1 MTTITALNVRLGMDV
16 SNFSEGANLAK
27 GEVTRVA
34 SIMRQSVPPAEKY
47 KQELDLL
54 NRAFSESG
62 KQSAQYANAL
72 DHLDKK
78 YQEGKYAVKELSD
91 AQKAQQAAIER
102 GKHLTQSLQT
112 AEEAHAKRMREYQ
125 ELVRSGAITQET
137 YNRALE
143 QSRKTMVTAQASTD
157 SAIAAAK
164 RLKEEKARLAEAER
178 AHQAVMEKG
187 KAVTQSVEK
196 AQEAHNRKVREYREL
211 LRAGA
216 IDQETYRRAVE
227 RSNKT
232 LKESQ
237 AASTGLMSSIKGMAA
252 AYLGFQTVAK
262 SISLA
267 SQVDDATIAFEV
279 LTGSAQ
285 DGQVIFEQIR
295 KFAAESPITFSGATQ
310 AAKTMLSFGIAA
322 QDVQQNLQML
332 SDVTGGNNERFKLL
346 ALAFSQTSAAGRL
359 MGQDVLQM
367 INAGF
372 NPLQQISKTT
382 GESLIELKKRMEDGG
397 ISAEE
402 VRKAFEDATA
412 EGGMFNGMTDRLSQT
427 VSGKLNIA
435 LSDLEQKLAAAGEA
449 MGPLIVQLLDTFT
462 RLKPILN
469 AIVNLVDGISQGLG
483 FAIAAVTDLINSV
496 TTFSVDTT
504 EMNKFLDMLEQR
516 ERERA
521 VAAAQAANTE
531 FEKKN
536 NNVDAAKQA
545 ELQAAKEVAAA
556 RMKAME
562 EQKKAM
568 EAAWKEQQRNIEK
581 ERKARL
587 KAIEDAKKAQERA
600 KQQAEEAFQRELESA
615 RKAAIDFFNE
625 QAERTKKRRE
635 EIAKGPGAGIEAG
648 SAEAAKFAA
657 DAVNASIAKR
667 AVPDDP
673 IVFQRDIAVKTAELL
688 LVQREANDIQ
698 RQELEMARL
707 QLAELKDNKF
717 TRLR

>member
-62 KQSAQYANAL
+62 KQSAQYANAVEML
-72 DHLDKK
+72 TKK
-78 YQEGKYAVKELSD
+78 HQQGQYSAEAI
-91 AQKAQQAAIER
+91 AKAQAEAAR
-102 GKHLTQSLQT
+102 T
-112 AEEAHAKRMREYQ
+112 AALAAEAARRQKD
-125 ELVRSGAITQET
+125 ET
-137 YNRALE
+137 
-143 QSRKTMVTAQASTD
+143 
-157 SAIAAAK
+157 
-164 RLKEEKARLAEAER
+164 ARLAEVEKQR
-178 AHQAVMEKG
+178 QAVMEKG
-187 KAVTQSVEK
+187 KAVTLSVEK

-237 AASTGLMSSIKGMAA
+237 AASTGLMSSIKGMVT

-267 SQVDDATIAFEV
+267 SQVEDATIAFEV

-382 GESLIELKKRMEDGG
+382 GESLIDLKKRMEDGG

-504 EMNKFLDMLEQR
+504 EMNKFLDLLEQR

-625 QAERTKKRRE
+625 QAERTKRRRE
-635 EIAKGPGAGIEAG
+635 ETAKGPGAGIEAG
-648 SAEAAKFAA
+648 SAEAVKFAA
-657 DAVNASIAKR
+657 DAVNASIAKK

-688 LVQREANDIQ
+688 LVQQEANDIQ

>member
-178 AHQAVMEKG
+178 AHQAVMERG
-187 KAVTQSVEK
+187 KQVTLSVEK
-196 AQEAHNRKVREYREL
+196 AQETHNRKVREYREL

-227 RSNKT
+227 RANKT

-237 AASTGLMSSIKGMAA
+237 GPTDGLLSSLKGAAA
-252 AYLGFQTVAK
+252 AYLSFQTVAK
-262 SISLA
+262 SINLA
-267 SQVDDATIAFEV
+267 SQVEDATIAFEV
-279 LTGSAQ
+279 LTGSAK
-285 DGQVIFEQIR
+285 DGALLFQQIR
-295 KFAAESPITFSGATQ
+295 QFAAESPVTFSGAAE
-310 AAKTMLSFGIAA
+310 AAKTMMSFGIAA
-322 QDVQQNLQML
+322 QDVQQNLKML
-332 SDVTGGNNERFKLL
+332 SDVTGGNNERFKML

-397 ISAEE
+397 ISAQE
-402 VRKAFEDATA
+402 VRQAFQDATA
-412 EGGMFNGMTDRLSQT
+412 EGGMFNGMTDRLAQT

-449 MGPLIVQLLDTFT
+449 MGPLVIQLLDASED
-462 RLKPILN
+462 LKPLLEDAIKLLGLFAEGTAFALALSQDFEKMKKGQFGFEKTN
-469 AIVNLVDGISQGLG
+469 A
-483 FAIAAVTDLINSV
+483 
-496 TTFSVDTT
+496 
-504 EMNKFLDMLEQR
+504 FLDRLEAR
-516 ERERA
+516 ERKAEQDKLDA
-521 VAAAQAANTE
+521 INAE

-562 EQKKAM
+562 EQKKTM
-568 EAAWKEQQRNIEK
+568 EAAWKEQQKNIEK
-581 ERKARL
+581 ERKTRL

-615 RKAAIDFFNE
+615 RKAAVDFFNE

-635 EIAKGPGAGIEAG
+635 EIAKGPGAGIEVG
-648 SAEAAKFAA
+648 SAEAVKFAA
-657 DAVNASIAKR
+657 DAVNASIAKK